1 MSQTP
6 KVTAIQ
12 MASGPNTMANLIEVE
27 RLIRLAAE
35 VGSGLVV
42 LPENFAFMGQRDQDL
57 LALAEPDGEG
67 PLQAFLAQMAT
78 RYAIW
83 IVGGTV
89 PLRTEDP
96 GRVRSAA
103 LIYNAQ
109 GNRVARYDKQHLF
122 DVVLP
127 GGDERYQESETIEPG
142 IDCPVI
148 DSPFGRLGVLVCYDL
163 RFPEAARRMI
173 DSGLEI
179 LAVPA
184 AFTAQTGKA
193 HWETLVRARA
203 IENLTYVIASAQG
216 GFHLNGRETHGHSMI
231 VGPWGN
237 LLAEVA
243 RGVGQ
248 VSCALDL
255 ERQASLRRSFPVL
268 EHRRLKCR

>member
-1 MSQTP
+1 MSHTL
-6 KVTAIQ
+6 KVTAVQ
-12 MASGPNTMANLIEVE
+12 LASGPNTTANLIEVE

-35 VGSGLVV
+35 GGSGLVV
-42 LPENFAFMGQRDQDL
+42 LPENFAFMGKQDRDL
-57 LALAEPDGEG
+57 LALAESDGEG
-67 PLQAFLAQMAT
+67 PLQAFLAQMAS
-78 RYAIW
+78 RYGLW
-83 IVGGTV
+83 LVGGTV
-89 PLRTEDP
+89 PLRTTDP
-96 GRVRSAA
+96 QRVRSAA
-103 LIYNAQ
+103 LVYNAQ

-127 GGDERYQESETIEPG
+127 SGDERYQESDTIEPG
-142 IDCPVI
+142 TQSPVI
-148 DSPFGRLGVLVCYDL
+148 DSPFGRLGVLICYDL
-163 RFPEAARRMI
+163 RFPEAARRMV

-203 IENLTYVIASAQG
+203 IENLAYVIASAQG

-231 VGPWGN
+231 VDPWGN
-237 LLAEVA
+237 VLAEVA